1 METSVSSAAKKVL
14 ITGTGPTVLIGERIN
29 PTGKKK
35 LAAALKSGDLDAVC
49 REAVAQV
56 EAGADIL
63 DINVACPGVD
73 EIAMLP
79 KAVKKVMAAVDVPL
93 CIDINNPGALK
104 ETLKIYRGKPIVNSV
119 TGEESS
125 LNEILPLAKEYGA
138 AVIGLTI
145 DEQGIPKEAGRRVDI
160 AHKIME
166 RAAS

>member
-1 METSVSSAAKKVL
+1 METSVSNAAKKIL

-35 LAAALKSGDLDAVC
+35 LAAALKCGDLDAVC
-49 REAVAQV
+49 REAAAQV

-63 DINVACPGVD
+63 DINVACSGVD

-79 KAVKKVMAAVDVPL
+79 KAVQKVMAAVDVPL